1 MPTSLR
7 WQGRKYKER
16 GCYLFFYKAPI
27 AEFEYTSKCRD
38 RVSMTFPVSTKYLPI
53 TVGCKLRCLGISLI
67 FVSTLRIDTVTAE
80 TLQVGPQRSLKT
92 PSAAAARA
100 KAGSIIEIDAGV
112 YENDYSTWS
121 QDSLT
126 IRGTGGMVH
135 MKSNGLIPNGKA
147 IWIIRGGNTAIENVE
162 FSGAKV
168 EDKNGAGIRHER
180 GHLHLRNTFFHHN
193 EFSVLTGSEPGS
205 TLAIE
210 SSRIWHQKRVNT
222 YSHGIYVGA
231 LQRFTLRNSHVMGT
245 DRGHQ
250 IKSRALENYII
261 FNTIE
266 DAPQGN
272 SSRLIDLPNCGL
284 SYVVGNTMFKA
295 RMTENI
301 SAIGYGAE
309 GCGDRSDRQRQLY
322 VVENKFV
329 NEASR
334 GILVNNHVA
343 ARVRVANN
351 WLIGRGVF
359 LKGSGKESDNVQIP
373 LALGYENHASPPS
386 GTQAKKI

>member
-1 MPTSLR
+1 
-7 WQGRKYKER
+7 
-16 GCYLFFYKAPI
+16 
-27 AEFEYTSKCRD
+27 
-38 RVSMTFPVSTKYLPI
+38 MTFPASTKSLPT
-53 TVGCKLRCLGISLI
+53 TVVCKLRLLGISLI

-80 TLQVGPQRSLKT
+80 TLQVGPHRSLKT
-92 PSAAAARA
+92 PSAAAATA
-100 KAGSIIEIDAGV
+100 KAGTLIEIDAGV

-147 IWIIRGGNTAIENVE
+147 IWIIRGGNTEIENVE

-180 GHLHLRNTFFHHN
+180 GRLRLRNTFFHGN
-193 EFSVLTGSEPGS
+193 EFSILTGSEPGS
-205 TLAIE
+205 TLYVE
-210 SSRIWHQKRVNT
+210 SSRIWNQKRENT
-222 YSHGIYVGA
+222 FSHGIYVGA
-231 LQRFTLRNSHVMGT
+231 LERFTIRDSHIMGT
-245 DRGHQ
+245 DQGHQ
-250 IKSRALENYII
+250 IKSRARENYIA
-261 FNTIE
+261 FNKIE
-266 DAPQGN
+266 DSRQGN

-295 RMTENI
+295 RTTENI

-322 VVENKFV
+322 VVKNKFV
-329 NEASR
+329 NEGSR

-343 ARVRVANN
+343 AKVRVADN
-351 WLIGRGVF
+351 WIIGRGVV
-359 LKGSGKESDNVQIP
+359 LKGAGKESNNIQIP
-373 LALGYENHASPPS
+373 LALGYRNIEGPS
-386 GTQAKKI
+386 GSTQVQKM

>member
-1 MPTSLR
+1 MPIPASNGNSPTT
-7 WQGRKYKER
+7 
-16 GCYLFFYKAPI
+16 A
-27 AEFEYTSKCRD
+27 
-38 RVSMTFPVSTKYLPI
+38 V
-53 TVGCKLRCLGISLI
+53 CKLRLLGISSI
-67 FVSTLRIDTVTAE
+67 FVSTLCIDTATAE
-80 TLQVGPQRSLKT
+80 KLHVGPQRSLKT
-92 PSAAAARA
+92 PSAAAVRA

-126 IRGTGGMVH
+126 IRGRGGMVH
-135 MKSNGLIPNGKA
+135 MKSKGLIPNGKA
-147 IWIIRGGNTAIENVE
+147 IWIIRGGNTTIENVE

-180 GHLHLRNTFFHHN
+180 GHLRLRNTFFHDN
-193 EFSVLTGSEPGS
+193 EFSILTGSELGS
-205 TLAIE
+205 TLYVE
-210 SSRIWHQKRVNT
+210 SSRIWNQKRDDR

-231 LQRFTLRNSHVMGT
+231 LERFTIRDSHIMGT
-245 DRGHQ
+245 DQGHQ
-250 IKSRALENYII
+250 IKSRALENHIA
-261 FNTIE
+261 FNRIE
-266 DAPQGN
+266 DSLQAN

-284 SYVVGNTMFKA
+284 SYVVGNTMFKSG
-295 RMTENI
+295 MTENI

-322 VVENKFV
+322 VVKNKFV

-343 ARVRVANN
+343 AGVRVTNN

-359 LKGSGKESDNVQIP
+359 LKGSGKESDNIQIP

-386 GTQAKKI
+386 GTQAKKM